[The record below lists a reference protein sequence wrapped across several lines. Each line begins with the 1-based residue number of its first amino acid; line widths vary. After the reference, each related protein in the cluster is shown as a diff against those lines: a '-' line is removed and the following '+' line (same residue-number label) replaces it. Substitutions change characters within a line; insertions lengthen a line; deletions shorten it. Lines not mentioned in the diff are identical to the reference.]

1 MFLFPE
7 VITHDSFLFIMYII
21 FIFCK
26 KITCDFLENVN
37 NVYFSLYFSSSS
49 GATDVIV
56 DIENM
61 LANLSTQLDAMLEY
75 QLNEA

>member
-1 MFLFPE
+1 MFAFPP
-7 VITHDSFLFIMYII
+7 HF
-21 FIFCK
+21 
-26 KITCDFLENVN
+26 
-37 NVYFSLYFSSSS
+37 SSS